1 MSSQLECVQSIRDG
15 VLEEAECTESERAAL
30 LPRPGS
36 GAETRSRSALTLVRV
51 ETETPYYEGNC
62 ASAKVR

>member
-15 VLEEAECTESERAAL
+15 VLEEAECAESERAAL

-36 GAETRSRSALTLVRV
+36 GAEARSRSALTLVRV

-62 ASAKVR
+62 ASAKVK